1 MCAPMTVYDSIEDNG
16 IHVTKLMDE
25 TLYAGG
31 CSKYF
36 YQLSFTDEIL
46 CKIETS
52 PVTIFSCIN
61 QENPFKVSF
70 VLKNIQ
76 MLTYLFI
83 FYFFMIYYVF
93 YL

>member
-1 MCAPMTVYDSIEDNG
+1 MAAPMTVYDCVEDSG
-16 IHVTKLMDE
+16 IHVTELMDE

-52 PVTIFSCIN
+52 PVSVYSCIH
-61 QENPFKVSF
+61 QENPFKVR
-70 VLKNIQ
+70 
-76 MLTYLFI
+76 FI
-83 FYFFMIYYVF
+83 FEIIY
-93 YL
+93 LII